1 MRPRRLT
8 GISASSD
15 LRDGFRGGRQPRPRG
30 VLYIAAFHLL
40 LGRVYDDKD
49 VQELIVRR
57 SNVDW
62 VIVRP
67 VRPRSFI
74 CPRSSFSFTGDHR
87 PSHAGSRLFVEM
99 RGEMACLLRSLA
111 QMEWLVP

>member
-1 MRPRRLT
+1 MRPRRLP

-49 VQELIVRR
+49 VQERIVRR
-57 SNVDW
+57 SKKQ
-62 VIVRP
+62 R
-67 VRPRSFI
+67 RL
-74 CPRSSFSFTGDHR
+74 GDR
-87 PSHAGSRLFVEM
+87 ASRTSEVLHLPAQQLLFY
-99 RGEMACLLRSLA
+99 G
-111 QMEWLVP
+111 